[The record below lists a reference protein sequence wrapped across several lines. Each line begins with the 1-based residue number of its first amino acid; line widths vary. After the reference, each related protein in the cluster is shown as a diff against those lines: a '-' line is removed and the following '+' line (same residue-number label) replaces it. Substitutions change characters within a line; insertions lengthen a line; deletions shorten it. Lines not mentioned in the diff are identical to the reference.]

1 MVAAPPVA
9 PAGEVL
15 ARQTAGAAAARIFLG
30 HLAQQAPLGTETTF
44 PPHRIP
50 LIAALA
56 LAACIVACGDDN
68 ASPTP
73 SQSPTASPTPTASLT
88 PTPSPNPDFDTD
100 EASAILKHLSADI
113 GIRAGGTQGEQQAA
127 DYLRGQ
133 LASWGYEASEQA
145 FPIQVYQPVLTTL
158 EETTPVQ
165 RTFSPLP
172 LINAGPG
179 TAEGEIV
186 VVPNLGEPADFPAN
200 TPGRIALIKRG
211 TLTFNDK
218 VQNAQAAGAIG
229 VIVYNHSPGN
239 VQAPLRVPST
249 MPAVT
254 ISQEEGE
261 ALVVAAQTGPV
272 SVRMSIEANVSA
284 GESHN
289 VIGRAPGSDCR
300 LLVGGHYDSV
310 PAGPG
315 ANDNGSGTSV
325 AMEIARVLATRG
337 ESAHVCFVLFGSE
350 ELGLLGSAYYAS
362 QLTADER
369 NAIIGVMNFDM
380 LGVGNEW
387 PFIGSDVL
395 TQLALQIAT
404 QNGISARIEA
414 ALPIGVGSD
423 HASFVPFG
431 IPVIV
436 FNCFCDSN
444 YHLPTDRFEFVKPAR
459 LEEAGKIGLGMI
471 EALRPVS

>member
-1 MVAAPPVA
+1 M
-9 PAGEVL
+9 
-15 ARQTAGAAAARIFLG
+15 
-30 HLAQQAPLGTETTF
+30 
-44 PPHRIP
+44 
-50 LIAALA
+50 
-56 LAACIVACGDDN
+56 
-68 ASPTP
+68 
-73 SQSPTASPTPTASLT
+73 
-88 PTPSPNPDFDTD
+88 
-100 EASAILKHLSADI
+100 
-113 GIRAGGTQGEQQAA
+113 
-127 DYLRGQ
+127 
-133 LASWGYEASEQA
+133 
-145 FPIQVYQPVLTTL
+145 YQPILTTL
-158 EETTPVQ
+158 EETTPVPK
-165 RTFSPLP
+165 TLSPLP

-179 TAEGEIV
+179 AAEGDIV

-200 TPGRIALIKRG
+200 AAGRIALIKRG
-211 TLTFNDK
+211 TLTFTEK

-239 VQAPLRVPST
+239 LQGTLRMPST
-249 MPAVT
+249 IPAET

-261 ALVVAAQTGPV
+261 ALVTAAQAGTVG
-272 SVRMSIEANVSA
+272 VRMSIEANVSA

-315 ANDNGSGTSV
+315 ANDNGSGTTV

-350 ELGLLGSAYYAS
+350 ELGLVGSAYHAS

-369 NAIIGVMNFDM
+369 AAIVGVLNFDM
-380 LGVGNEW
+380 LGVGSEW
-387 PFIGSDVL
+387 PFIGSDAL

-459 LEEAGKIGLGMI
+459 LQEAGKIGLGMI
-471 EALRPVS
+471 EALRPVP